1 MNIDKFIKDHESI
14 FTAISNLRN
23 LMGSGTAE
31 YAAAISKLVM
41 DISSVIKLHL
51 AAEDNYLYPAMI
63 KSSNA
68 EAVQLGKKYQTEM
81 GTIAKAYMDF
91 VGRWNIASKIAANPD
106 GFKTDANAIFKALHH
121 RIQNENKEL
130 YPVAELL

>member
-1 MNIDKFIKDHESI
+1 MNIDKFIKDHESVI
-14 FTAISNLRN
+14 TAISNLRN
-23 LMGSGTAE
+23 LMGSGPAE
-31 YAAAISKLVM
+31 NAVAISKLVM

-51 AAEDNYLYPAMI
+51 AAEDNFLYPAMI
-63 KSSNA
+63 KSGNA

-91 VGRWNIASKIAANPD
+91 VGRWNIASKITANPD